1 MRWDGVPGI
10 ADRWWVLRED
20 AVEEPARA
28 GHAFGLRESGEGV
41 GLCGLGGVGGGVV
54 DMVERGCGIGFSS
67 GCL

>member
-1 MRWDGVPGI
+1 
-10 ADRWWVLRED
+10 
-20 AVEEPARA
+20 VEEPARA